1 MLIDTLRFLVKTLTD
16 LFILVLLLRFYLQ
29 IAGASV
35 RHPLVVFIKRVTDFA
50 VLPTRKLLRPWR
62 GYDTASLGLAWL
74 TALLT
79 VVVMLLLSPL
89 PYGLGS
95 PQNWLV
101 MVFLAVLAVF
111 RASVYLLMGA
121 LIVQAI
127 MSWVNPYNPVTP
139 LLELL
144 TRPFLRPFRRLV
156 VANVDLS
163 PLVLLILLQV
173 VLMLP
178 LALVEQLL
186 LGQLRFGM

>member
-1 MLIDTLRFLVKTLTD
+1 
-16 LFILVLLLRFYLQ
+16 
-29 IAGASV
+29 
-35 RHPLVVFIKRVTDFA
+35 
-50 VLPTRKLLRPWR
+50 
-62 GYDTASLGLAWL
+62 
-74 TALLT
+74 
-79 VVVMLLLSPL
+79 
-89 PYGLGS
+89 
-95 PQNWLV
+95 

-173 VLMLP
+173 VLMP